1 MLAGDAF
8 QQAWEGIARAAT
20 ITPSSSRARRFRR
33 FGEQSAICFPV
44 AALFGE
50 EFMEIGAGTILGPY
64 CTVSAG
70 IMPGHTLGNTPRLSI
85 GDRCL
90 IGKGNGIVTHDS
102 IEIGD
107 DVFTGHY
114 VYITDA
120 SHGYE
125 DVSVPIGR
133 QFGEGKAVRVGDG
146 SWLGHGVVVL
156 PGADIGRHVAVG
168 AGSVVVGALPDFS
181 VAVGSPARVV
191 RRYVEGEGWV
201 HVDHEGPFSSR
212 PEPQPQ
218 HHAELHGT
226 HHAGDG

>member
-1 MLAGDAF
+1 MTSFTDRLRLLAGDAALS
-8 QQAWEGIARAAT
+8 AWEGFARAAA
-20 ITPSSSRARRFRR
+20 IGPRSARARRFRR
-33 FGEQSAICFPV
+33 FGESSAICFPI

-50 EFMEIGAGTILGPY
+50 EYIEIGDGTIVGPH
-64 CTVSAG
+64 CTISAG
-70 IMPGHTLGNTPRLSI
+70 IMPGHTLGNVPRLRI

-90 IGKGNGIVTHDS
+90 LGKSSGIVTHES

-107 DVFTGHY
+107 DVFTGHH

-125 DVSVPIGR
+125 DITLPIGR
-133 QFGEGKAVRVGDG
+133 QFGESKPVRVGDG

-168 AGSVVVGALPDFS
+168 AGSVVTGSLPDFS

-191 RRYVEGEGWV
+191 RRYVDGEGWV
-201 HVDHEGPFSSR
+201 RVPHDHDQER
-212 PEPQPQ
+212 TER
-218 HHAELHGT
+218 
-226 HHAGDG
+226 AGYPGS

>member
-1 MLAGDAF
+1 V
-8 QQAWEGIARAAT
+8 
-20 ITPSSSRARRFRR
+20 PSSSDRLRNLVGDAASYAWEWFARTAAIRSGSAHARRFKR
-33 FGEQSAICFPV
+33 FGENSAICFPV

-50 EFMEIGAGTILGPY
+50 EYIEVGDGTIVGPH
-64 CTVSAG
+64 CTLSAG
-70 IMPGHTLGNTPRLSI
+70 IMPGHTLGNIPRLSI
-85 GDRCL
+85 GARCL
-90 IGKGNGIVTHDS
+90 LGKSSGIVTHES

-107 DVFTGHY
+107 DVFTGHH

-125 DVSVPIGR
+125 DVTLPIGR
-133 QFGEGKAVRVGDG
+133 QFGESKPVRVGDG

-168 AGSVVVGALPDFS
+168 AGSVVTGALPDFS

-201 HVDHEGPFSSR
+201 RVPHDHE
-212 PEPQPQ
+212 Q
-218 HHAELHGT
+218 T
-226 HHAGDG
+226 

>member
-1 MLAGDAF
+1 MPSLPDRLRVLAGDAVHY
-8 QQAWEGIARAAT
+8 AWEGFARAAT
-20 ITPSSSRARRFRR
+20 IKPGSARARRFRR
-33 FGEQSAICFPV
+33 FGERSAICFPV

-50 EFMEIGAGTILGPY
+50 EYMEIGEGSIVGPH
-64 CTVSAG
+64 CTMSAG
-70 IMPGHTLGNTPRLSI
+70 IMPGHTLGNVPRLRI

-90 IGKGNGIVTHDS
+90 LGKGSGIVTHDS

-125 DVSVPIGR
+125 DVTLPIGR
-133 QFGEGKAVRVGDG
+133 QFGEAKPVRVGDG

-168 AGSVVVGALPDFS
+168 AGSVVTGPLPDFS
-181 VAVGSPARVV
+181 VAVGSPARVI
-191 RRYVEGEGWV
+191 RRYVDGEGWV
-201 HVDHEGPFSSR
+201 RVPEERTAASR
-212 PEPQPQ
+212 VPRRAVSDP
-218 HHAELHGT
+218 
-226 HHAGDG
+226 